1 MTQTGDTNQLIS
13 NSGYIYMPSRLSC
26 LYFSLWGH
34 YQLDLDVLCSLKTIL
49 ETLQKLKGFIIRL
62 DMRYSNVGWKPNWT
76 GNHLCILR
84 PMPAHSKWMTG
95 GLSQFLR
102 HSVLN
107 LDRKKFAGGFHFP
120 DFLSFVLY
128 GSELNQPVRGLPPI
142 TRTMEMGIWVYLFPK
157 RKSHGYK
164 NLITQHFSNM
174 QHTETI
180 RVFLREILL

>member
-1 MTQTGDTNQLIS
+1 
-13 NSGYIYMPSRLSC
+13 
-26 LYFSLWGH
+26 
-34 YQLDLDVLCSLKTIL
+34 
-49 ETLQKLKGFIIRL
+49 
-62 DMRYSNVGWKPNWT
+62 
-76 GNHLCILR
+76 
-84 PMPAHSKWMTG
+84 MPAHSKWMTG